1 VLYALQ
7 TNLYVLLESASMKN
21 IVILISGRGSN
32 MEAIIDASKRE
43 GWPAKIAGVISDRP
57 QAAGLAYASAQG
69 IPVAVVP
76 AHAYTD
82 RLDFDQALIA
92 AIERFSPDVVVLAG
106 FMRVLGEPFVT
117 HYAGR
122 LLNVHPSLLPV
133 FKGLHT
139 HQRALDAGVK
149 VHGVTVHFVTA
160 VLDDGP
166 IVGQAVVPVLQGDT
180 ALTLG
185 QRVLAAEH
193 ILYPRIIRLLVEEK
207 IKWVGNQAIVQD
219 AATPL
224 YLFMD
229 SLEKLAHTT
238 QDASE
243 KVSFIQSEKW

>member
-1 VLYALQ
+1 
-7 TNLYVLLESASMKN
+7 
-21 IVILISGRGSN
+21 

-43 GWPAKIAGVISDRP
+43 GWPARIAGVISDRP
-57 QAAGLAYASAQG
+57 QAAGLAYARAQG

-92 AIERFSPDVVVLAG
+92 AIEPFSPDVVVLAG

-122 LLNVHPSLLPV
+122 LLNVHPSLLPA

-160 VLDDGP
+160 ALDDGP
-166 IVGQAVVPVLQGDT
+166 IMGQAVVPVLPGDT
-180 ALTLG
+180 APMLG

-193 ILYPRIIRLLVEEK
+193 ILYPRIIRSLVMEK
-207 IKWVGNQAIVQD
+207 IKLVGNQVIVED
-219 AATPL
+219 VAYPP

-229 SLEKLAHTT
+229 SIENLLHTA
-238 QDASE
+238 QDVSE
-243 KVSFIQSEKW
+243 KVSFINSENL